1 MPIIVAW
8 YTAGSRGEVGVKRS
22 APEEWSGQLS
32 LFGDDAS
39 RQAPTG
45 RGILVFDL
53 ETQRSFQD
61 VGGRTA
67 MRDLG
72 MSIGVV
78 YSFRDDTFRGF
89 TEKEAPALIELLRSG
104 ELVVGFNL
112 LGFDYE
118 VLQGY
123 QAGPFDKVPTL
134 DIMFY
139 LQERLGFRP
148 KLDSVVQATLG
159 VGKSADGLQALT
171 WWKEGRLDLIEKY
184 CTDDVRLTRDVYLYG
199 RRNRHVLVSRY
210 SGAPIKVD
218 VAW

>member
-1 MPIIVAW
+1 M
-8 YTAGSRGEVGVKRS
+8 KRS
-22 APEEWSGQLS
+22 SREEWSGQLS
-32 LFGDDAS
+32 LFGDDAA

-45 RGILVFDL
+45 RDVLVFDL

-67 MRDLG
+67 MRELG

-78 YSFRDDTFRGF
+78 YSFRDDSFRSY
-89 TEKEAPALIELLRSG
+89 TEREAGALIDALRSA

-118 VLQGY
+118 VLKGY
-123 QAGPFDKVPTL
+123 REFPAETIPTL
-134 DIMFY
+134 DIMVE
-139 LQERLGFRP
+139 LQKRLGFRP

-159 VGKSADGLQALT
+159 AGKSPDGLQALV

-184 CTDDVRLTRDVYLYG
+184 CTDDVRLTRDLYVWG
-199 RRNRHVLVSRY
+199 KRNRHVLVSRY
-210 SGAPIKVD
+210 SGAPIRVD
-218 VAW
+218 VGW